1 MNIHQL
7 KLAQDLTH
15 SQSNPEL
22 LNPNLHGEPIEPLD
36 KAPQACLS
44 CRTQKR
50 KCDKALPTCG
60 LCVRVKRTCNYSFEP
75 SSSSRLEEFLSLQRK
90 VRHLEAQREGQSTYG
105 SPISSTSWRSSSKT
119 RSSSLN
125 GVEDTEQET
134 HVTSSVFFLDGAAFI
149 LGGYQM
155 RRPHLQLPEIFEEFC
170 PTHPIILRIV
180 SSYFATT
187 HLWLP
192 IISRERVHVDPNIPV
207 EGISADLGLLYLCM
221 QLVGERL
228 PPTLQNPQTTFYVAV
243 REYHFLVESAGT
255 LSLHLLQAG
264 LLLAI
269 YEFGHAIFPNA
280 YITIGRCARIGH
292 AMGIHH
298 GASAPPLLGPP
309 TSWTEMEER
318 SRVWWAVFLL
328 DRLLTFG
335 NPALPFSVQDPNQED
350 YLPSSEAGWSE
361 GDLGIHEPL
370 FFSSPTS
377 VPAGCYARLC
387 QTSHLLGRIMQHL
400 NNHGLDDDSR
410 FQEAIQLN
418 RSLQELSV
426 VISAELN
433 EEQSMALHSAI
444 ALCYSGM
451 IILNKPYSGIEPIG
465 IWASLVIPTDFRNH
479 ALATL
484 RLAARE
490 TSNFVGTLYAYLT
503 GLTDQLSPFIAQ
515 SLYQAVSTFA
525 WLNREAPHNLD
536 ILNAIEFL
544 RDALRKLERRWKIA
558 GMTSVFNK
566 TVGQEG
572 N

>member
-7 KLAQDLTH
+7 KLAQGLVH

-22 LNPNLHGEPIEPLD
+22 LNPNPHGEPIEPVD
-36 KAPQACLS
+36 KAPQACLT

-60 LCVRVKRTCNYSFEP
+60 LCARVKRACNYLFEP
-75 SSSSRLEEFLSLQRK
+75 SSSSRSEEFLSLQRK

-119 RSSSLN
+119 PSSSLN

-134 HVTSSVFFLDGAAFI
+134 HVTSPVFFLDGATFI
-149 LGGYQM
+149 LGGYQL
-155 RRPHLQLPEIFEEFC
+155 RRPQLQLPEIFEEFC
-170 PTHPIILRIV
+170 PTPPIILRIV

-187 HLWLP
+187 HFWLP
-192 IISRERVHVDPNIPV
+192 IISRERVHVDLNTPV
-207 EGISADLGLLYLCM
+207 EGICADLGLLYLCM
-221 QLVGERL
+221 RLVGERL
-228 PPTLQNPQTTFYVAV
+228 SPALQNPQTTFYVAV
-243 REYHFLVESAGT
+243 REYHFLVESAGM

-264 LLLAI
+264 ILLAV

-292 AMGIHH
+292 ALGIHH
-298 GASAPPLLGPP
+298 GASAPPLLRPP

-328 DRLLTFG
+328 DRLLNLG
-335 NPALPFSVQDPNQED
+335 NSALPFSVQEPNQED
-350 YLPSSEAGWSE
+350 YLPCSGTGWRE
-361 GDLGIHEPL
+361 GDLGIPELL
-370 FFSSPTS
+370 FFSSPMS

-400 NNHGLDDDSR
+400 NNHVMDDDSR
-410 FQEAIQLN
+410 LQEVIQLN

-451 IILNKPYSGIEPIG
+451 MILNKPYSGIEPIG
-465 IWASLVIPTDFRNH
+465 ILASLVIPAGFRNH

-484 RLAARE
+484 RLAAKE
-490 TSNFVGTLYAYLT
+490 TSNFVATLYAYLT

-515 SLYQAVSTFA
+515 GLYQAITTYA

-536 ILNAIEFL
+536 ILNAMEFL
-544 RDALRKLERRWKIA
+544 RDALRKMDTRWKIA
-558 GMTSVFNK
+558 GMTLIFKARTN
-566 TVGQEG
+566 
-572 N
+572 

>member
-1 MNIHQL
+1 MAN
-7 KLAQDLTH
+7 
-15 SQSNPEL
+15 L
-22 LNPNLHGEPIEPLD
+22 LNFYGEPNEPSD

-60 LCVRVKRTCNYSFEP
+60 LCARVKRACNYSFEP
-75 SSSSRLEEFLSLQRK
+75 SSSSRSEELLSLQRK
-90 VRHLEAQREGQSTYG
+90 VRHLEAQREGQSTHG
-105 SPISSTSWRSSSKT
+105 SPISSISWRSSSKT
-119 RSSSLN
+119 PSSSLN
-125 GVEDTEQET
+125 GVEDTEQDT
-134 HVTSSVFFLDGAAFI
+134 RVTSSIFFLDRAAFV
-149 LGGYQM
+149 LGGYQL
-155 RRPHLQLPEIFEEFC
+155 RRPSQLPEIFEEFC
-170 PTHPIILRIV
+170 PTRPIIMRIV

-192 IISRERVHVDPNIPV
+192 IIARERVHLDLSIPV
-207 EGISADLGLLYLCM
+207 EGISVDLGLLFLCM
-221 QLVGERL
+221 RLVGERL
-228 PPTLQNPQTTFYVAV
+228 PPALQDPQTKFYVAV
-243 REYHFLVESAGT
+243 REYHFLVESAGI

-264 LLLAI
+264 LLLAV

-292 AMGIHH
+292 VMGIHH
-298 GASAPPLLGPP
+298 GASAPPLLSPP

-328 DRLLTFG
+328 DRLLNLG

-350 YLPSSEAGWSE
+350 YLPCSEIRWSE
-361 GDLGIHEPL
+361 GDLGIQDPL

-400 NNHGLDDDSR
+400 NNHIRDDDSR
-410 FQEAIQLN
+410 FQEVIQLN

-451 IILNKPYSGIEPIG
+451 MILNKPYSGIEPIG
-465 IWASLVIPTDFRNH
+465 ILTSLVIPAEFRHH

-484 RLAARE
+484 RLAAKE
-490 TSNFVGTLYAYLT
+490 TSNFVATLYAYLT

-515 SLYQAVSTFA
+515 CLYQAVTTYA
-525 WLNREAPHNLD
+525 WFSREAPRDLD
-536 ILNAIEFL
+536 ILNAMEFL
-544 RDALRKLERRWKIA
+544 RDALRKFERRWKIA
-558 GMTSVFNK
+558 GMTSI
-566 TVGQEG
+566 
-572 N
+572 

>member
-1 MNIHQL
+1 MNIYQL
-7 KLAQDLTH
+7 KLAQELTY

-22 LNPNLHGEPIEPLD
+22 LNPNLHGESIEPLE
-36 KAPQACLS
+36 KAPQACFS

-50 KCDKALPTCG
+50 KCDKVLPTCG
-60 LCVRVKRTCNYSFEP
+60 LCARVKRACNYSFEP
-75 SSSSRLEEFLSLQRK
+75 SSSTRSEEFLSLRRK
-90 VRHLEAQREGQSTYG
+90 VRHLEAQREGQSTHG

-119 RSSSLN
+119 PSSSLN
-125 GVEDTEQET
+125 GVEGTEQET
-134 HVTSSVFFLDGAAFI
+134 HVTSSVFFLDGATFI
-149 LGGYQM
+149 LGGYQL
-155 RRPHLQLPEIFEEFC
+155 RRPHLHLPEIFEEIC
-170 PTHPIILRIV
+170 PTPTIILRIV

-192 IISRERVHVDPNIPV
+192 IISRERVHVDLNTPI
-207 EGISADLGLLYLCM
+207 EGINADLGLLYLCM
-221 QLVGERL
+221 RLVGERL
-228 PPTLQNPQTTFYVAV
+228 PPALQNPQTTFYVAV
-243 REYHFLVESAGT
+243 KEYHFLVESAGI

-264 LLLAI
+264 ILLAV

-298 GASAPPLLGPP
+298 GTSAPPLLRPP
-309 TSWTEMEER
+309 TSWIEMEER

-328 DRLLTFG
+328 DRLLNLG

-350 YLPSSEAGWSE
+350 YLPCSETGWIE
-361 GDLGIHEPL
+361 GGLLIYEPL
-370 FFSSPTS
+370 FFASPIS

-400 NNHGLDDDSR
+400 NNHVMDDESR
-410 FQEAIQLN
+410 LQEVIQLN

-426 VISAELN
+426 VISTELN

-451 IILNKPYSGIEPIG
+451 IILNKPYSGIEPTG
-465 IWASLVIPTDFRNH
+465 ILASLVIPADFRNH

-490 TSNFVGTLYAYLT
+490 TSNFVATLYAYLT

-515 SLYQAVSTFA
+515 GLYQAVTTYA
-525 WLNREAPHNLD
+525 WLNREAPRNLD
-536 ILNAIEFL
+536 ILNAMEFL

-558 GMTSVFNK
+558 GMTSIFKK
-566 TVGQEG
+566 TVGPER